1 MSDPNWLVRRYDVV
15 IISLKE
21 SLMTPILGKRKLG
34 DETVSRYRPR
44 VCYSIIILV
53 IDNDSDRIS
62 DNSLF
67 GVSLLAD

>member
-1 MSDPNWLVRRYDVV
+1 VRGYDVV

-21 SLMTPILGKRKLG
+21 SLMSAILGIRKLG
-34 DETVSRYRPR
+34 DERVSRYRPR
-44 VCYSIIILV
+44 VCHSIITLV

>member
-1 MSDPNWLVRRYDVV
+1 
-15 IISLKE
+15 
-21 SLMTPILGKRKLG
+21 MTPILGKRKLG